1 MRVEPE
7 ALLRELA
14 DGEPHSGAE
23 LAREFGV
30 TRAAIWKTM
39 QKLAHWGLDVGAVPG
54 VGYRLARPIDLLD
67 ARELRRTLAPRTV
80 RRLARLEVF
89 TELDSTNRRL
99 LASEPPRRG
108 ELAACLAEYQT
119 AGRGRRGRRW
129 LAPLG
134 AGLCLSA
141 GWQFE
146 GAPRDLSALTLA
158 VGVIARRALASAAA
172 LDVALKWPNDLAID
186 ERKLGGI
193 LLELAA
199 EAQGRCYVVAGI
211 GINVALPP
219 ESLGALSDWPR
230 GAIDLR
236 TAMRGSPPPRLDVAA
251 RLLDGLAD
259 LFASY
264 AETGFA
270 PYRAEWQAA
279 DYLNG
284 RRVKLDDPAAPA
296 SGTARGIDADGA
308 LLIETASGAR
318 RRVISGDVSMR
329 SA

>member
-1 MRVEPE
+1 MRVAPD
-7 ALLRELA
+7 ALLRALA
-14 DGEPHSGAE
+14 DGEPHSGAQ

-30 TRAAIWKTM
+30 TRAAIWKTIH
-39 QKLAHWGLDVGAVPG
+39 KLSLWGLDVSAVPG

-67 ARELRRTLAPRTV
+67 ARALRRALAQRTA

-99 LASEPPRRG
+99 LGMAPPPAG
-108 ELAACLAEYQT
+108 ELAVCLAEFQT

-134 AGLCLSA
+134 GGLCLSA
-141 GWQFE
+141 GWQFA

-158 VGVIARRALASAAA
+158 VGVVARRALKDVSG
-172 LDVALKWPNDLAID
+172 LDVALKWPNDLVLD

-193 LLELAA
+193 LLELSA

-219 ESLGALSDWPR
+219 QSLSALSDWPR
-230 GAIDLR
+230 GAVDLA
-236 TAMRGSPPPRLDVAA
+236 TAMRGAPPARLAVAA
-251 RLLDGLAD
+251 RLIDGLAD
-259 LFASY
+259 LFASF

-270 PYRAEWQAA
+270 PYRAEWRGA
-279 DYLNG
+279 DYLLG
-284 RRVKLDDPAAPA
+284 RRVELDDPSAPA
-296 SGTARGIDADGA
+296 SGTARGIDGDGA
-308 LLIETASGAR
+308 LLIETVNGAR
-318 RRVISGDVSMR
+318 RRVISGDVSVR

>member
-1 MRVEPE
+1 MRVAPD
-7 ALLRELA
+7 ALLRVVA

-30 TRAAIWKTM
+30 TRTAIWKTM
-39 QKLAHWGLDVGAVPG
+39 RKLAHWGLDVTAVPG

-67 ARELRRTLAPRTV
+67 ARALRRALAPRTA

-99 LASEPPRRG
+99 LESAPPPSG

-129 LAPLG
+129 QAPLG
-134 AGLCLSA
+134 GGLCISA
-141 GWQFE
+141 GWQFA
-146 GAPRDLSALTLA
+146 GAPRDLAALTLA
-158 VGVIARRALASAAA
+158 VGVVARRALKDAAD
-172 LDVALKWPNDLAID
+172 LDVALKWPNDLVHD

-219 ESLGALSDWPR
+219 KSLSVLSDWPR
-230 GAIDLR
+230 GAIDLA
-236 TAMRGSPPPRLDVAA
+236 TAVQGAPPPRALIAA

-259 LFASY
+259 LFASFG
-264 AETGFA
+264 ETGFA
-270 PYRAEWQAA
+270 PYRAEWRDA

-296 SGTARGIDADGA
+296 SGTARGIDGDGA
-308 LLIETASGAR
+308 LLIETVNGSR
-318 RRVISGDVSMR
+318 RRVISGDVSVR

>member
-1 MRVEPE
+1 MRVAPDE
-7 ALLRELA
+7 LLRTLA
-14 DGEPHSGAE
+14 DGEPHSGTE
-23 LAREFGV
+23 LAREFDV

-39 QKLAHWGLDVGAVPG
+39 RKLVHWGLDVNAVPG

-67 ARELRRTLAPRTV
+67 AGALRRTLAPRTV

-89 TELDSTNRRL
+89 TELDSTNQRL
-99 LASEPPRRG
+99 LEAAPPPAG
-108 ELAACLAEYQT
+108 ELAACLAEFQT

-134 AGLCLSA
+134 GGLCISC
-141 GWQFE
+141 GWQFA

-158 VGVIARRALASAAA
+158 VGVVARRALKDAAG
-172 LDVALKWPNDLAID
+172 LDVALKWPNDLVLD

-199 EAQGRCYVVAGI
+199 EAHGRCYVVAGI
-211 GINVALPP
+211 GINFALPP
-219 ESLGALSDWPR
+219 KSLARLSDWPR
-230 GAIDLR
+230 GAIDLA
-236 TAMRGSPPPRLDVAA
+236 TAMRGAPPPRLAVAA

-259 LFASY
+259 LFASF
-264 AETGFA
+264 ADTGFA
-270 PYRAEWQAA
+270 PYRAEWRNA
-279 DYLNG
+279 DFLLG

-296 SGTARGIDADGA
+296 NGTARGIDSDGA
-308 LLIETASGAR
+308 LLIETVNGAR
-318 RRVISGDVSMR
+318 RRVISGDVSVR